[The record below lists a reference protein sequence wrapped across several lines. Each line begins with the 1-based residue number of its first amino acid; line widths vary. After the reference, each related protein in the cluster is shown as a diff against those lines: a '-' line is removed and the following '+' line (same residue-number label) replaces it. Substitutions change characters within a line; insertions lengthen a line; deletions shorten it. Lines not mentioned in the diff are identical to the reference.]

1 MHCTRFS
8 IYSSV
13 PVHASNWKWRVEGK
27 MEDHGIRGKEMEG
40 KEYQRRVSG
49 RVTGHQ
55 AGELESITVSS
66 PSNGEKAI
74 NVDDDD

>member
-1 MHCTRFS
+1 
-8 IYSSV
+8 
-13 PVHASNWKWRVEGK
+13 